1 MIVSLIVAFD
11 SKRTIGFRNQLP
23 WHLPADLKH
32 FKSIT
37 MGHSIVMGR
46 KTYESIGKP
55 LPGRNSVVVT
65 NNLGYWQEGITVVH
79 SLDQAMHEL
88 KDEEEVFN
96 PDAKVKK
103 TKGLAKAKE
112 ELALLTR
119 EMKSLA
125 KKYSKAEGEEKE
137 KLVKILK
144 DKTKLKKELE
154 SILDN
159 KKI

>member
-1 MIVSLIVAFD
+1 MIEGKDSMVNKNDERGDDHVGSSAITPLRADAFD
-11 SKRTIGFRNQLP
+11 ISDEENDSVTAIQ
-23 WHLPADLKH
+23 DLKIAKAKLEKVSKAEPTDIKEDEDKEPS
-32 FKSIT
+32 KSDI
-37 MGHSIVMGR
+37 
-46 KTYESIGKP
+46 
-55 LPGRNSVVVT
+55 
-65 NNLGYWQEGITVVH
+65 
-79 SLDQAMHEL
+79 
-88 KDEEEVFN
+88 
-96 PDAKVKK
+96 KK

-137 KLVKILK
+137 KLVKVLK

-154 SILDN
+154 SILDK